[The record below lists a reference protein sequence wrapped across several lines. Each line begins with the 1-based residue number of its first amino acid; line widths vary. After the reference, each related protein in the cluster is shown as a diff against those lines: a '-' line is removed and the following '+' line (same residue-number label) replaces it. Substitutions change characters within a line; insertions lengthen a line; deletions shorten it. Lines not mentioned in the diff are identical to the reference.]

1 MGGRVIS
8 NLAAQDCGRIS
19 LKKFLDYYLS
29 TNIFFSADCDLT
41 IVLSGV
47 ANQGIFDHGK
57 TEILKANASKGL
69 LQ

>member
-8 NLAAQDCGRIS
+8 NLAA
-19 LKKFLDYYLS
+19 LKKFLDYYLC

-41 IVLSGV
+41 IVFSGV
-47 ANQGIFDHGK
+47 ANHGIFDHGK